1 MINNKEYKIGDIIY
15 PFYNGTLGFFKR
27 PIWKVVIEIDKKL
40 GAIKYEYWY
49 RQETA
54 SLRSMIIKLENK
66 LKNKRRGK

>member
-1 MINNKEYKIGDIIY
+1 M
-15 PFYNGTLGFFKR
+15 
-27 PIWKVVIEIDKKL
+27 DKKL